1 MSEYAITSKD
11 PNTGPY
17 TIDAPL
23 EISDELVDEIRNGA
37 YAYSGYWAIGIA
49 DADDTEQGPIAVIW
63 LEDENDPKSRER
75 KVITRQEL
83 ARGLA
88 EIAFGKGA
96 RSDLVE
102 HARRAI
108 LEKDAGEID
117 AEIADVALQYAVFGE
132 IVFG

>member
-17 TIDAPL
+17 TITAPV
-23 EISDELVDEIRNGA
+23 EITDEMVNEIRNGA

-63 LEDENDPKSRER
+63 FEDETDAHSRNR
-75 KVITRQEL
+75 KVVTRQAL

-108 LEKDAGEID
+108 LEQDAGEID